1 MAVLVEGRVDPDDY
15 IRFRLTNRFD
25 KLVQSLHTAHTQ
37 PEEDES
43 VGAIE
48 KMFESQ
54 IDKYEKVKEKTGS
67 EAEAKLAVLADQIGV
82 DIEKAPAE
90 EKQSLLNLLGRSK
103 WVQFFK
109 KQK

>member
-1 MAVLVEGRVDPDDY
+1 MREH
-15 IRFRLTNRFD
+15 II
-25 KLVQSLHTAHTQ
+25 LVQSLHTAHTQ
-37 PEEDES
+37 PQEDGS
-43 VGAIE
+43 AGAIE

-82 DIEKAPAE
+82 DIERAPAE
-90 EKQSLLNLLGRSK
+90 EKQSLLSLLGRSK

-109 KQK
+109 KRT